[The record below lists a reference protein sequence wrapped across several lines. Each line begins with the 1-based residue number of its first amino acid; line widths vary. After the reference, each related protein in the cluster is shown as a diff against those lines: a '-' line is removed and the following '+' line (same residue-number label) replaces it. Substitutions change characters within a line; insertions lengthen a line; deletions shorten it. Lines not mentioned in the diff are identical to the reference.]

1 MKANE
6 LRLKEMSE
14 LHVELESLL
23 KTQFKLRMQI
33 ATKQLVNTSQI
44 SKVRKSIARTRT
56 ILTEKTRKEIK

>member
-44 SKVRKSIARTRT
+44 SKVRKSIARIRT
-56 ILTEKTRKEIK
+56 ILTEKARKKIK

>member
-44 SKVRKSIARTRT
+44 SKVRKSIARIRT
-56 ILTEKTRKEIK
+56 IITEKTRKEIK